1 MSLVKGH
8 TSYRGYIAQQHDDV
22 FGIFEEFIT
31 KIKPNQILEIGT
43 AGGGF
48 ILFLRDVLNKIGLEN
63 TEIKSFDVL
72 PCLWY
77 DAIRENNIEINIE
90 NIFDHPYMSLEKP
103 ELVVPFIKQEGT
115 TLVLCDGGFKIGEF
129 RMLSEHLKVG
139 DFIMAHDYID
149 TVENFEANYKD
160 KIWNWCEIKD
170 SDISEPSEKNNLES
184 YNKENF
190 DKVVWVCRQKVS

>member
-8 TSYRGYIAQQHDDV
+8 TSYRGYTAQQHDDA
-22 FGIFEEFIT
+22 FGVFEEFLT
-31 KIKPNQILEIGT
+31 EIKPNQILEIGT

-48 ILFLRDVLNKIGLEN
+48 TLFLRDVLNKIGLEK

-72 PCLWY
+72 PCSWY

-90 NIFDHPYMSLEKP
+90 NIFDHPYMNLEKP
-103 ELVVPFIKQEGT
+103 ERVVPFIQQEGT

-129 RMLSEHLKVG
+129 RMLSDHLKVG

-160 KIWNWCEIKD
+160 KIWDWCEIKD
-170 SDISEPSEKNNLES
+170 SDISQASEKNNLIP

-190 DKVVWVCRQKVS
+190 DKVVWVCRQKIS